1 MRKQFRNA
9 VISYNNNDYNVT
21 YSNNE
26 ESLWKKIAEIAY
38 KNNFSSN
45 MLIATNVDDKSVRQA
60 IVEIEKEEKKNR
72 SKYRLKL
79 KEDTFY
85 LKKSLY
91 KEKKYRLINSEK
103 DIRIK
108 YDLLPNNLGPRTLSV
123 GVITNNI
130 GEEGL
135 DRIEDGIVLH
145 PFPSQ
150 LYWLNCYLK
159 EFEGYK
165 DYSGDRKP
173 GLQLHVHIIV
183 SRNDVTQTVRLSPL
197 ARSKGSFNE
206 LNGKKV
212 MVGFEHMEWKS
223 RCADRFISMYGY
235 KATHKYYEDGREHTY
250 HYVPGKNEAMSMAK
264 SAILQKEFRNERK
277 MLDVSYRMFR
287 FMVNPKQALIAEA
300 KRLVK
305 DALTGKI

>member
-1 MRKQFRNA
+1 EEQEKVIHELKNYSRNCMDLYAENFRREKIKSGKDLVYFGRVETERHYRN
-9 VISYNNNDYNVT
+9 SD
-21 YSNNE
+21 E
-26 ESLWKKIAEIAY
+26 EVKEG
-38 KNNFSSN
+38 
-45 MLIATNVDDKSVRQA
+45 QA
-60 IVEIEKEEKKNR
+60 K
-72 SKYRLKL
+72 
-79 KEDTFY
+79 
-85 LKKSLY
+85 
-91 KEKKYRLINSEK
+91 
-103 DIRIK
+103 
-108 YDLLPNNLGPRTLSV
+108 
-123 GVITNNI
+123 
-130 GEEGL
+130 
-135 DRIEDGIVLH
+135 
-145 PFPSQ
+145 
-150 LYWLNCYLK
+150 
-159 EFEGYK
+159 
-165 DYSGDRKP
+165 SGDRKP

-183 SRNDVTQTVRLSPL
+183 SRNDVTQTVRFSPL